1 MNRPAPSP
9 AVLIAAI
16 TIAAAV
22 PGCAHA
28 SAWTQPQ
35 GAGQVIVT
43 GVYSHSA
50 RGFDAKGDTV
60 DIDDYTKAE
69 AYVLA
74 EYGVTDDLTV
84 IVAPSFSH
92 VAVDGA
98 NAETNGPGYTELGAR
113 FRLAQGA
120 STVLAVQGSVRL
132 PGRKR
137 RDSVAQ
143 VGATDSEIDLRALAG
158 KSFHIGA
165 SEAFVDV
172 QGGYRIRNGEPP
184 NEFRLDAT
192 LGVRPAK
199 KLLLLAQAFTTVSD
213 GNGRGIFAKYRY
225 VNAYASAVYD
235 VAPHWSLQLGALATV
250 SGRNALR
257 ERGVLAG
264 VWYKF

>member
-1 MNRPAPSP
+1 MNRPAALP
-9 AVLIAAI
+9 AALLAV
-16 TIAAAV
+16 IAAAL
-22 PGCAHA
+22 PGAAHA

-50 RGFDAKGDTV
+50 KGLDAKGDTI

-84 IVAPSFSH
+84 MAIPSFSH

-98 NAETNGPGYTELGAR
+98 NAETNGPGYTEIGAR
-113 FRLAQGA
+113 YRLAH
-120 STVLAVQGSVRL
+120 SDDAVFSLQGSVRL

-213 GNGRGIFAKYRY
+213 GDGRGIFAKYRY
-225 VNAYASAVYD
+225 LNAYASAVYD

>member
-1 MNRPAPSP
+1 MNRPA
-9 AVLIAAI
+9 ALIAAI
-16 TIAAAV
+16 TAV
-22 PGCAHA
+22 ALPGAAHA
-28 SAWTQPQ
+28 SAWPQPQ

-50 RGFDAKGDTV
+50 KGFDAKGDTI

-69 AYVLA
+69 VYLLA

-84 IVAPSFSH
+84 IATPSFSH

-98 NAETNGPGYTELGAR
+98 NAETNGPGYTELAAR
-113 FRLAQGA
+113 YRVAHGDN
-120 STVLAVQGSVRL
+120 TVFSLQGSVRL

-158 KSFHIGA
+158 KSFRIGA

-199 KLLLLAQAFTTVSD
+199 KLLLMAQAFTTVSD

-225 VNAYASAVYD
+225 VNAYASATYD
-235 VAPHWSLQLGALATV
+235 IAPRWSLQFGALATV

-264 VWYKF
+264 VWFKF